1 MRNILELTYDL
12 KMFLTVTSNL
22 FFIFVFILENE
33 WQFRYIKYDFGFY
46 F

>member
-12 KMFLTVTSNL
+12 KKFLTVTSNL
-22 FFIFVFILENE
+22 FFIFIFILENE
-33 WQFRYIKYDFGFY
+33 WQFWYIKYDFGY